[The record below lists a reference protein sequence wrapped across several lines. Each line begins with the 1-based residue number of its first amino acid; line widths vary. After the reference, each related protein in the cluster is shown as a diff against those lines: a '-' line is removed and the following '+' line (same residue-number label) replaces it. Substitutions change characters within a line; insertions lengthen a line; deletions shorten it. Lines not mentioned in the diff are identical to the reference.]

1 MKKGL
6 AFWFAILLSVS
17 LVAGGL
23 WVLGEPASSGDLARC
38 LPRLNAEGQRLI
50 LQGRPAD
57 LPERLPSLLV
67 QGPSPLGTVVD
78 GLLPLLRLGEEFL
91 LAVEAEGPSSFV
103 VLRLPPLSLRALQGG
118 KLPPGWDEAGFIFRD
133 GGRGRS
139 FVLQSPR
146 SGPLQGRL
154 ESDLVLLSS
163 GPSSLSRFDG
173 ALAAKEGRE
182 DLRWD
187 LRPQW
192 PTHLRLNFGGE
203 GAFRLS
209 LAWKADG
216 MPNELVWRVEPF
228 PRLEGPRTAPWSA
241 GTFHLPLLPDLV
253 AGWRLSPDEIR
264 FLKDLL
270 EKRGEGELPFSD
282 VDAFGGPALAVF
294 GAPARLLGLPL
305 PGAFVEGTGEEAV
318 SRVDAFWRDRLGEV
332 GLSPSPVDG
341 FPSGGATFFPLTLTA
356 VADGDGA
363 LIGVVDGRELP
374 PRRPLADFLPGL
386 AGEERFWLVADLPRL
401 CERLQTPETVGRL
414 LSRFGRLPLPL
425 RLLQTLR
432 ELSPLGRLVLI
443 LPGLDSGW
451 VTWTR
456 PTIAE

>member
-38 LPRLNAEGQRLI
+38 LPRLDGGGQRLI

-57 LPERLPSLLV
+57 LPERLPSLLS
-67 QGPSPLGTVVD
+67 QGPSPLGAVVD

-103 VLRLPPLSLRALQGG
+103 VLRLPPPSLRALQGG
-118 KLPPGWDEAGFIFRD
+118 VLPPDWEEAGFTFRD
-133 GGRGRS
+133 GGRSRS
-139 FVLQSPR
+139 FVLQTPR
-146 SGPLQGRL
+146 SELLRGRI
-154 ESDLVLLSS
+154 ESDLVLLASD
-163 GPSSLSRFDG
+163 PSSMARFDE
-173 ALAAKEGRE
+173 ALSAREGRE
-182 DLRWD
+182 ELHWD

-192 PTHLRLNFGGE
+192 PTHLRLSSGGE
-203 GAFRLS
+203 EPFRLS

-228 PRLEGPRTAPWSA
+228 PRLEKPRTALWSA
-241 GTFHLPLLPDLV
+241 GTFHLPLLPDAV

-305 PGAFVEGTGEEAV
+305 PGAFVEGTGKEAV

-386 AGEERFWLVADLPRL
+386 AGEERLWLVVDLPRL